1 MRKINTRHFRLA
13 TRRTPRDINR
23 QIVLNL
29 IREHQPIS
37 RAELSR
43 RMEVPRSALTT
54 IVRELVDNGSVQEV
68 GTAMAVRGRRPTLL
82 RIRSGGRLIAAADVR
97 AGHTR
102 IALTDFEGKPVAS
115 ESFATPRAPE
125 ELVELLADSV
135 MRMLREHGAVD
146 APAAGEVP
154 ASDDPF
160 AEPAAADAATDQV
173 AQEPQRSCIGVGL
186 VVPGMVDRRTRR
198 VLYAPRLGW
207 RDVALHEAIS
217 TRLGLPVHVEGA
229 PVACALARLWHSP
242 EETRDVRSFAYVS
255 VSDGIGV
262 GLVMNGDAI
271 RGEAH
276 TAGEF
281 GHVTLDPSGPA
292 CACGKK
298 GCFEAFACNSATIAR
313 YVDGVRG
320 PATAANGRRGRV
332 ASAITI
338 EEVVRRA
345 REGEVAAI
353 AALEETGTQLGRGL
367 AAVVSAFNPG
377 RIYVG
382 GEVTAAWDIIEGPMR
397 TALVAETLTAAAHA
411 TPIVPDRNPA
421 EYRLLGAVALVAAPE
436 FAAPSLG

>member
-54 IVRELVDNGSVQEV
+54 IVRELVDNGAVQEV

-82 RIRSGGRLIAAADVR
+82 RIRTGGRLVAAADVR
-97 AGHTR
+97 PGHTR
-102 IALTDFEGKPVAS
+102 IALTDFEGRAVAS

-135 MRMLREHGAVD
+135 TRMLRAHGAVD
-146 APAAGEVP
+146 GEP
-154 ASDDPF
+154 HGMSTDPF
-160 AEPAAADAATDQV
+160 ADPDGSADAAAARQI
-173 AQEPQRSCIGVGL
+173 AAEPERSCIGVGL
-186 VVPGMVDRRTRR
+186 VVPGMVDRRTRK

-217 TRLGLPVHVEGA
+217 TRLGLPVYVEGA

-262 GLVMNGDAI
+262 GLVMNGDAV

-320 PATAANGRRGRV
+320 PAAAANGRRTAKV

-353 AALEETGTQLGRGL
+353 AALEETGTHLGRGL

-397 TALVAETLTAAAHA
+397 RALVAETLTAAAHA
-411 TPIVPDRNPA
+411 TPVVPDRNPA

-436 FAAPSLG
+436 FAAPALG